1 LEKRGVT
8 RTQVSLP
15 GDSLAQTL
23 ETLETLESF
32 GSEAITAR

>member
-8 RTQVSLP
+8 RVQVSLP
-15 GDSLAQTL
+15 GDSLAHTL
-23 ETLETLESF
+23 EAIESF